1 MMLMA
6 AMMGASPV
14 KDWDIVWTYRNGLF
28 ADSGFDVQTRLQASE
43 TWSDDAV
50 QLKSATEGY
59 IRIAVSGYP
68 TCRKGVAEAEFS
80 ITEMNTTANG
90 FRFLLSNG
98 AYGCQTMVHR
108 SGSNVALMC
117 NAGADA
123 SKNINIGRIN
133 IGETYRLGIEFAE
146 TSGVRISM
154 NDQLIYE
161 TDVFSRYYCTGNRF
175 FAQDAC
181 AFNMYAVRYKF
192 LEV

>member
-1 MMLMA
+1 MIA
-6 AMMGASPV
+6 ATMQESPSQ
-14 KDWDIVWTYRNGLF
+14 DWDIEWTYRNGLF
-28 ADSGFDVQTRLQASE
+28 ADSGFGVTINKIASE
-43 TWSDDAV
+43 TLLENAV
-50 QLKSATEGY
+50 QLKSVAEGY

-98 AYGCQTMVHR
+98 AYGCQTMVCG
-108 SGSNVALMC
+108 SGSDVVLMY

-123 SKNINIGRIN
+123 FKNINIGRIN
-133 IGETYRLGIEFAE
+133 IGETYRLRIEFDE
-146 TSGVRISM
+146 TSGNKIYV
-154 NDQLIYE
+154 NDELRYE
-161 TDVFSRYYCTGNRF
+161 KNLFSRYYCTGNRF

-181 AFNMYAVRYKF
+181 KFNMYSLRYKF

>member
-1 MMLMA
+1 MQE
-6 AMMGASPV
+6 SPSQ
-14 KDWDIVWTYRNGLF
+14 DWDIVWTYRNGLF
-28 ADSGFDVQTRLQASE
+28 ADSGFDVQTKLQASE

-90 FRFLLSNG
+90 FRFMLSNG
-98 AYGCQTMVHR
+98 AYGCQTMVCR
-108 SGSNVALMC
+108 SGSDVVLIY

-133 IGETYRLGIEFAE
+133 IGETYKLKIDFDE
-146 TSGVRISM
+146 TSGNKIYL
-154 NDQLIYE
+154 NDQLVYE
-161 TDVFSRYYCTGNRF
+161 TNVFSHYYCTGNRF

-181 AFNMYAVRYKF
+181 KFNMYSVRYKF
-192 LEV
+192 IEV

>member
-1 MMLMA
+1 MMQEQNE
-6 AMMGASPV
+6 
-14 KDWDIVWTYRNGLF
+14 DWDIVWTYRNGLF

-98 AYGCQTMVHR
+98 TYGCQTMVCK
-108 SGSNVALMC
+108 SGSDIALVYT
-117 NAGADA
+117 AGADITA
-123 SKNINIGRIN
+123 NIGLSTIR
-133 IGETYRLGIEFAE
+133 IGETYRLKLAFDE
-146 TSGVRISM
+146 TSGVKIYLH
-154 NDQLIYE
+154 DQLLLE
-161 TDVFSRYYCTGNRF
+161 SDVFSTYYCTGNRF

-181 AFNMYAVRYKF
+181 TFNMYAVRYKF

>member
-1 MMLMA
+1 MQDQ
-6 AMMGASPV
+6 GE
-14 KDWDIVWTYRNGLF
+14 DWDIVWTYRNGLF

-80 ITEMNTTANG
+80 ITEMKTTENG

-98 AYGCQTMVHR
+98 TYGCQTMVCR
-108 SGSNVALMC
+108 SGSDVVLMYNV
-117 NAGADA
+117 GADA

-133 IGETYRLGIEFAE
+133 IGETYKLKIDFDE
-146 TSGVRISM
+146 TRSNKIYL
-154 NDQLIYE
+154 NEQLILE
-161 TDVFSRYYCTGNRF
+161 TDVFSSYYCTGNRF
-175 FAQDAC
+175 FAQEAC
-181 AFNMYAVRYKF
+181 TINMHAVRYKF
-192 LEV
+192 IEV

>member
-1 MMLMA
+1 MA
-6 AMMGASPV
+6 AMMDASPV
-14 KDWDIVWTYRNGLF
+14 QDWDIDWTYRNGLF

-98 AYGCQTMVHR
+98 AYGCQTMVVK
-108 SGSNVALMC
+108 SGSNVVLIC
-117 NAGADA
+117 NNGNTADNTKFI
-123 SKNINIGRIN
+123 SNIN
-133 IGETYRLGIEFAE
+133 IGETYKLKIDFDE
-146 TSGVRISM
+146 TSGNKIYL
-154 NDQLIYE
+154 NEQLIYE
-161 TDVFSRYYCTGNRF
+161 TDVFSLYYCTGNRF
-175 FAQDAC
+175 FAQDSC
-181 AFNMYAVRYKF
+181 TFNMYAVRYKF

>member
-1 MMLMA
+1 MA
-6 AMMGASPV
+6 SVMDESPLQ
-14 KDWDIVWTYRNGLF
+14 DWDIEWTYKNGLF
-28 ADSGFDVQTRLQASE
+28 ADNGFDVQTKLQASE

-59 IRIAVSGYP
+59 IKIAVSGYP

-98 AYGCQTMVHR
+98 AYGCQTMVCR
-108 SGSNVALMC
+108 SGSDVVLMY

-133 IGETYRLGIEFAE
+133 IGETYRLRIEFDE
-146 TSGVRISM
+146 TSGVRISL
-154 NDQLIYE
+154 NDRLLVE
-161 TDVFSRYYCTGNRF
+161 SDVFSAYYCTGNRF

-181 AFNMYAVRYKF
+181 TLNMYAVRYKL